1 MFSDELGDPPVS
13 HRTIMLESFV
23 VYSLTGLLVRFSA
36 MLYTPEGKAI
46 TQRIWDETL
55 AEFAFA
61 DVRGIL
67 DHMKA

>member
-1 MFSDELGDPPVS
+1 
-13 HRTIMLESFV
+13 MLESFV

-46 TQRIWDETL
+46 TQRVWDETL